1 MSDQSRDHAALRRKV
16 EKRVAR
22 QKWNYRITFFV
33 MHLIFYLTAMLMIWG
48 IVLTSPAVGDALF
61 NSATAAPTI
70 VLLPT
75 ILWGVVVFFHA
86 AALYLETSAAE
97 KSIRQR
103 LLMREL
109 GEELLRESLAA
120 DELPEKPK
128 RQATAQEVGYS
139 RLTDDGE
146 LIRAD
151 EDDAL
156 YEPQPRANQS
166 L

>member
-1 MSDQSRDHAALRRKV
+1 MPDQSRDHAELRHKV
-16 EKRVAR
+16 EKSVAQ

-33 MHLIFYLTAMLMIWG
+33 MHLIFYLTAMLMVWG
-48 IVLTSPAVGDALF
+48 IVLTNPEVGNALF
-61 NSATAAPTI
+61 SSGTAAPTI

-75 ILWGVVVFFHA
+75 LLWGVVVFFHA

-97 KSIRQR
+97 KSIRKR

-109 GEELLRESLAA
+109 GEELLRESLA
-120 DELPEKPK
+120 DNDLPEKPK
-128 RQATAQEVGYS
+128 RLATTQEVGYS
-139 RLTDDGE
+139 RLSDDGE
-146 LIRAD
+146 LIAD
-151 EDDAL
+151 DDDAL